1 MPDLNFMTA
10 IDAIGITDA
19 SFDLDYGQEFTQ
31 QASGVVRVRDVRS
44 PIWKATFSAPN
55 GYQIEVETVKA
66 LLDELRGSALS
77 FYAWCPSRQYPA
89 SDPTGS
95 IVAASTVQI
104 NGLNGADLT
113 RMSLKGL
120 PAGYV
125 LTRGDLLAFDYTA
138 TTTRRALHRVVS
150 ATVTANGSGV
160 TPEFVVAPPIRAG
173 AAVNATVNLR
183 RAAGEFRVM
192 PRTFRAPASGAMAS
206 VSLDLVQVI

>member
-10 IDAIGITDA
+10 LDAIGITDS
-19 SFDLDYGQEFTQ
+19 SFDLDYGQEYTQ
-31 QASGVVRVRDVRS
+31 QASGIVRVRDVRS
-44 PIWKATFSAPN
+44 PIWKASFTAPN
-55 GYQIEVETVKA
+55 GYLAEVETVKA
-66 LLDELRGSALS
+66 LLDDLRGSALS

-113 RMSLKGL
+113 RLSLKGL

-138 TTTRRALHRVVS
+138 TTTRRALHRVVTAS
-150 ATVTANGSGV
+150 IAANGSGV
-160 TPEFVVAPPIRAG
+160 TAEFVVAPPLRAG

-192 PRTFRAPASGAMAS
+192 PKTFRAPASGVTGN
-206 VSLDLVQVI
+206 VSLDAVQVI